1 MKKILALLLT
11 AVMVLGLFAG
21 CAGSATPNET
31 TNAPAQSDTTE
42 ASSEAAP
49 EVKDITL
56 KVWGPQEDQV
66 DASSWLPTMCE
77 QFNAAHPEWNITFQ
91 YEVCS
96 EGDASKTVTQDTAA
110 AADVYMFANDQ
121 LGTLVEAKAI
131 AQLGGTYLD
140 AVTSDNSASMIASV
154 TGTDG
159 GVYGVPF
166 TGNTWFMYYDKS
178 VFTEDD
184 VKSLDTMLEKGKVS
198 FPLTDSWYIASF
210 FFANGCGMFGDAG
223 IDGSAGFDFG
233 GEKSAAVAEY
243 LVALNANPN
252 FSVDADGAGLAGLR
266 DGSVNAIF
274 SGTWDAAAVREALGD
289 NFGAAQLPTVT
300 IGGEAKQMQ
309 AFAGSKAIGVNP
321 NCQNMQAAVALAV
334 YLGSAEAQLAHYT
347 MRGIIPT
354 SLALTEDPA
363 IQADAVALAQANTI
377 ANTSKVQPT
386 ISEMGSYWTP
396 AENFGKAIVS
406 GEVTADNAA
415 QKAEDLNAALNNTGL

>member
-159 GVYGVPF
+159 GVYGRDY
-166 TGNTWFMYYDKS
+166 T
-178 VFTEDD
+178 
-184 VKSLDTMLEKGKVS
+184 L
-198 FPLTDSWYIASF
+198 A
-210 FFANGCGMFGDAG
+210 
-223 IDGSAGFDFG
+223 IDLPAMGSRLFRLSPEALHP
-233 GEKSAAVAEY
+233 EAAQASAA
-243 LVALNANPN
+243 LALNQKRKAARAAKAPAN
-252 FSVDADGAGLAGLR
+252 
-266 DGSVNAIF
+266 
-274 SGTWDAAAVREALGD
+274 
-289 NFGAAQLPTVT
+289 
-300 IGGEAKQMQ
+300 K
-309 AFAGSKAIGVNP
+309 SK
-321 NCQNMQAAVALAV
+321 
-334 YLGSAEAQLAHYT
+334 
-347 MRGIIPT
+347 
-354 SLALTEDPA
+354 
-363 IQADAVALAQANTI
+363 
-377 ANTSKVQPT
+377 K
-386 ISEMGSYWTP
+386 
-396 AENFGKAIVS
+396 
-406 GEVTADNAA
+406 
-415 QKAEDLNAALNNTGL
+415 